1 MQAGKRKLKTIS
13 AGKLRELKPWLDDM
27 AARIEQPGYIEKDPV
42 CFMHAFQEKND
53 REIAG
58 FLAAIMA
65 WGRRDIILRKVDDLL
80 ARMDYQP
87 AEFTGNYTDPDSLRF
102 SGFRHRTFT
111 ESDLH
116 WLIQS
121 LNTVLQRYG
130 SIEGLWQEAFNVA
143 GNTGPDMITAFH
155 NRFFGEHFAGPQRVR
170 KHVSTGEK
178 MSSCKRLWLYLRW
191 CIRKNSVVDPGTMS
205 FISPSHLMIPLD
217 VHVARHAR
225 RLGLLERQANDW
237 LAADELTTRLRQLDP
252 EDPARYDYALFG
264 VGISEEAVPSRFL
277 LNAWYK

>member
-1 MQAGKRKLKTIS
+1 MPAGKRKLKTVNNR
-13 AGKLRELKPWLDDM
+13 KLTELKPWLDEL
-27 AARIEQPGYIEKDPV
+27 AARVEQPGYIEKDPV

-65 WGRRDIILRKVDDLL
+65 WGRRDIVIRKVDELL

-87 AEFTGNYTDPDSLRF
+87 AEFTGNYSDSDSPRF

-116 WLIQS
+116 WLMQCLHS
-121 LNTVLQRYG
+121 VLHRYG
-130 SIEGLWQEAFNVA
+130 SIEGLWQEARQVA
-143 GNTGPDMITAFH
+143 GNAGPDMITTFH
-155 NRFFGEHFAGPQRVR
+155 NRFFGDYFAGPQRVR

-191 CIRKNSVVDPGTMS
+191 CIRKNSIVDPGTMS
-205 FISPSHLMIPLD
+205 FIPPSNLMIPLD

-237 LAADELTTRLRQLDP
+237 LAAEELTARLKMLDP

-264 VGISEEAVPSRFL
+264 VGISEEVVPAGFL
-277 LNAWYK
+277 LNEWYK

>member
-13 AGKLRELKPWLDDM
+13 TGKLRELKPWLDDV
-27 AARIEQPGYIEKDPV
+27 ADRIEQPGYIEKDPV

-65 WGRRDIILRKVDDLL
+65 WGRRDIVLRKVDDLL

-87 AEFTGNYTDPDSLRF
+87 AEFTGNFTGSDSLRF

-121 LNTVLQRYG
+121 LHTVLQRYG
-130 SIEGLWQEAFNVA
+130 SIEGLWQEAFTVA
-143 GNTGPDMITAFH
+143 GNAGPDMITTFH

-170 KHVSTGEK
+170 KHVSTGER

-191 CIRKNSVVDPGTMS
+191 CIRKNSVVDPGTMN

-264 VGISEEAVPSRFL
+264 VGISEEAVPDRFL